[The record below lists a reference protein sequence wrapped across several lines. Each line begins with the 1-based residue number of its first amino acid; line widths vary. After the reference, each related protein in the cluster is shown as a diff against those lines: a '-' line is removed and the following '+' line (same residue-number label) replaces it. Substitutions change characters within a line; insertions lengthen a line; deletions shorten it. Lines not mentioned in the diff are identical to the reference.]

1 MMVRST
7 SNMQASCGADGG
19 VALIGSSELA
29 MSWELTPALQ
39 GAARL
44 AREIERSS
52 RGGDH
57 RALLEKTAELLRDWP
72 LDETKVARALE
83 LSGLAIGAGRE
94 ELGLIQESVGEAL
107 FLDSIPDM
115 AALAD
120 RAAALAARLPGTGID
135 GEALAAESLLRL
147 RAQELLATRKA
158 DDLAYR
164 NRLVAALSGAYPVVA
179 AWLEAAP

>member
-7 SNMQASCGADGG
+7 SNMQASCVADGG

-29 MSWELTPALQ
+29 LSWELTPALQ
-39 GAARL
+39 EAALL

-52 RGGDH
+52 REEDH

-72 LDETKVARALE
+72 LDGTKVDRAFE
-83 LSGLAIGAGRE
+83 LSGLAIGTGRE
-94 ELGLIQESVGEAL
+94 ELSAIQESVDEAL
-107 FLDSIPDM
+107 FLDSIPEM

-135 GEALAAESLLRL
+135 VEALAEESVLRFET
-147 RAQELLATRKA
+147 QELLATRKA